1 MVKKPSRSILYKEC
15 LKKIMLIFG
24 FSSFLL
30 IHGTGS
36 LLAGSGSNVSYSED
50 QQQIKVSGR
59 VVDANNNPMIGV
71 NVVEKGTTNGVMTG
85 ADGTYT
91 LSVAS
96 GNSMLTFSFIGY
108 DPTEVNVGNQTTVN
122 MMLTESTIDLEE
134 VVVVGYGTVKK
145 RDITGAVSSVRSKEL
160 MANTPTTIQV
170 ALQGKTAGVL
180 IAGGNTVNSSPTIRV
195 RGNRSISATN
205 DPLFVIDG
213 IPVTGGMETVNPNDV
228 ESVEILKDASATAI
242 YGSRGANGV
251 ILVTTKK
258 GQSGKVTVEYEGYV
272 SVGELARFRR
282 VRNAAEYADFVRDAN
297 RSYTYDGQGGY
308 QLATASL
315 YGSVDPAYNY
325 DLQMPYFTQDPSGYV
340 LESLK
345 QGWVDGVWDP
355 LKVRD
360 FNWQM
365 AGYRDQAISQNHTL
379 SIRGGS
385 ENTKVYVS
393 GAYMDLTGIQ
403 VQSYRKRYTLR
414 MNLDQKLGKVM
425 TMGGNIN
432 FSHVNS
438 YNGIGVGSNWS
449 PLGNPFYSP
458 GGSGNNGVGGDPT
471 QPGDPKLGIIPNPTG
486 ELLQTNPFFD
496 FEGRQGNDKNNRL
509 NANLYVDVNIYK
521 GLSYRA
527 NFGTDLAVGQS
538 QGFAS
543 KYSTTTALGDP
554 RANQNISFSRGYTFE
569 NILSYNKTI
578 KSHTLGA
585 TFVQSIQQSVSEPVT
600 ASGIALPIE
609 NQIWYSLGT
618 AGTQSVSSGYTQWNM
633 MSWMGRLNYGFKGK
647 YLFTGS
653 IRYDGSS
660 RLAEGEKWVA
670 FPSAAFAWRISD
682 ESFIKDIQVITNLK
696 LRVGYGVT
704 GNSAINPYQ
713 TVGSI
718 SSSRYTW
725 GKTTGMLGYAPA
737 SLSNSLL
744 TWERTGQ
751 YNAGLDFGILKERI
765 SGSVDVYLQNTYDLL
780 MSRSLPRVSGFGS
793 IMQNIGQ
800 TQNSGLEISL
810 KTVNMQTNKF
820 SWTTDLQFAANR
832 EKIVKLASGLNEDLG
847 NLWFVG
853 HPIDTYYDFVAA
865 PVVWGYSQAD
875 MDEMAKFN
883 ANGSTFKP
891 GDLRLVDL
899 NGDYKITATDDRQI
913 RGSRMPKWTLSMANT
928 LQYGPFDLYAFM
940 YAMVGQTVYWDPGVG
955 YAARYNTV
963 KIDYWTPTN
972 TNTKWLQP
980 HQGME
985 MPSNVTAMYYW
996 KGDFLK
1002 VNDITFGYT
1011 LPNEMTR
1018 KIGIQRTRF
1027 YAKVQNPFIFT
1038 NFEGTDPEGAVGQ
1051 VRGINNALTSYSGD
1065 SPTIRTYMFG
1075 INLTF

>member
-1 MVKKPSRSILYKEC
+1 MVKKPSESILNLRYF
-15 LKKIMLIFG
+15 KKIMLIFG

-30 IHGTGS
+30 IQGTGS
-36 LLAGSGSNVSYSED
+36 LLAGSGFDVSFSD
-50 QQQIKVSGR
+50 NFQQLKVSGR
-59 VVDANNNPMIGV
+59 VVDANNNPMPGV
-71 NVVEKGTTNGVMTG
+71 NVVEKGTSNGVMTG
-85 ADGTYT
+85 ADGVYIITVT
-91 LSVAS
+91 S
-96 GNSMLTFSFIGY
+96 GNATLTFSFIGY
-108 DPTEVNVGNQTTVN
+108 DSKEVNVGNQTMLN
-122 MMLTESTIDLEE
+122 MKLTENITGLEE
-134 VVVVGYGTVKK
+134 VVVVGYGVVKK
-145 RDITGAVSSVRSKEL
+145 KDLTGSVSSVRAKDL
-160 MANTPTTIQV
+160 MANSPTTIQI

-180 IAGGNTVNSSPTIRV
+180 IAGGNTVNSSPTIRI

-251 ILVTTKK
+251 ILISTKK
-258 GQSGKVTVEYEGYV
+258 GQAGKVTVEYEGYA
-272 SVGELARFRR
+272 SVGQLNRFRR
-282 VRNAAEYADFVRDAN
+282 VRDAAEYADFVRDAN
-297 RSYTYDGQGGY
+297 RSYTYDGVGGY
-308 QLATASL
+308 QLSTTSL
-315 YGSVDPAYNY
+315 YGSVSPALNY

-345 QGWVDGVWDP
+345 QGWVNGVWTP
-355 LKVRD
+355 SNVRD

-365 AGYRDQAISQNHTL
+365 AGYRDQAVSQNHTL

-385 ENTKVYVS
+385 ENTKVFVS
-393 GAYMDLTGIQ
+393 GSYMDLTGIQ

-414 MNLDQKLGKVM
+414 MNLDQSLGKM
-425 TMGGNIN
+425 ITMGGNIN
-432 FSHVNS
+432 FSYVNS
-438 YNGIGVGSNWS
+438 YNGIGISSIWT

-471 QPGDPKLGIIPNPTG
+471 LLGDPALGIIPNPTG

-496 FEGRQGNDKNNRL
+496 FEGRKGNDKNNRL
-509 NANLYVDVNIYK
+509 NANLYLEVNLFK
-521 GLSYRA
+521 GLTYRA

-578 KSHTLGA
+578 KSHSLGA
-585 TFVQSIQQSVSEPVT
+585 TFVQSVQQSVSEPVN

-618 AGTQSVSSGYTQWNM
+618 AGTQSVYSNYTQWNI

-670 FPSAAFAWRISD
+670 FPSAALAWRISD
-682 ESFIKDIQVITNLK
+682 ENFIKDIAVITNLK

-725 GKTTGMLGYAPA
+725 GKTTGILGYAPA

-751 YNAGLDFGILKERI
+751 YNAGLDFGVLKDRI
-765 SGSVDVYLQNTYDLL
+765 SGSVEVYKQDTYDLL

-800 TQNSGLEISL
+800 TQNSGLEISI
-810 KTVNMQTNKF
+810 KTVNIQTKNLNW
-820 SWTTDLQFAANR
+820 STDLQFAANR
-832 EKIVKLASGLNEDLG
+832 EKIVKLASGLKEDLG

-853 HPIDTYYDFVAA
+853 HPISTYYNFVAA
-865 PVVWGYSQAD
+865 PVVWGYSQED
-875 MDEMAKFN
+875 MSEMAKFN
-883 ANGSTFKP
+883 ANGSNFKT

-899 NGDYKITATDDRQI
+899 NGDYKITAADDRQI

-928 LQYGPFDLYAFM
+928 LQYGSFDLYAFM

-955 YAARYNTV
+955 YAARYNSV
-963 KIDYWTPTN
+963 KVDYWTPTN

-980 HQGME
+980 RQGME
-985 MPSNVTAMYYW
+985 MPSNVSAMYYW

-1002 VNDITFGYT
+1002 VNDITLGYT
-1011 LPNEMTR
+1011 LPNELTR
-1018 KIGIQRTRF
+1018 KASIQRARF
-1027 YAKVQNPFIFT
+1027 YAKVQNPFLIT
-1038 NFEGTDPEGAVGQ
+1038 KFEGNDPEGAVGQ
-1051 VRGINNALTSYSGD
+1051 ANSGAYGSDNATMK
-1065 SPTIRTYMFG
+1065 TFMFG

>member
-1 MVKKPSRSILYKEC
+1 MVKNPSKSISN
-15 LKKIMLIFG
+15 LKYFNKIVLVFGIGFMLLQWTFPLTAYAAID
-24 FSSFLL
+24 
-30 IHGTGS
+30 
-36 LLAGSGSNVSYSED
+36 SNE
-50 QQQIKVSGR
+50 QQQKVATGR
-59 VVDANNNPMIGV
+59 VSDSKNLPMAGV
-71 NVVEKGTTNGVMTG
+71 NVVVKGTTTGVLTTPDGKFSISVPTG
-85 ADGTYT
+85 AT
-91 LSVAS
+91 LS
-96 GNSMLTFSFIGY
+96 FSFIGY
-108 DPTEVNVGNQTTVN
+108 ETQDVAVGDQTSIEVT
-122 MMLTESTIDLEE
+122 LTESSIGLDE
-134 VVVVGYGTVKK
+134 VVVIGYGTVKK
-145 RDITGAVSSVRSKEL
+145 KDVTGSVSSVRAVEL
-160 MANTPTTIQV
+160 MANSPTTIQV
-170 ALQGKTAGVL
+170 ALQGKSAGVL
-180 IAGGNTVNSSPTIRV
+180 IAGGNSVNSTPTIRI

-251 ILVTTKK
+251 ILVSTKK
-258 GQSGKVTVEYEGYV
+258 GQAGKVTVEYEGYT
-272 SVGELARFRR
+272 SVGKLNRFRR

-297 RSYTYDGQGGY
+297 RSYTYDGVGGY
-308 QLATASL
+308 SLSATSL
-315 YGSVDPAYNY
+315 YGSVDPALNY

-345 QGWVDGVWDP
+345 QGWVDGVWTP
-355 LKVRD
+355 SAVRD

-365 AGYRDQAISQNHTL
+365 AGYRDQAVSQNHTL

-385 ENTKVYVS
+385 ENTKVFVS
-393 GAYMDLTGIQ
+393 GSYMNLTGIQ

-414 MNLDQKLGKVM
+414 MNLDQKLGKLI
-425 TMGGNIN
+425 TMGGNVN
-432 FSHVNS
+432 FSYINS
-438 YNGIGVGSNWS
+438 YNGIGISSIWT

-471 QPGDPKLGIIPNPTG
+471 KVGDPTLGIIPNPTG

-496 FEGRQGNDKNNRL
+496 FEGRKGNDKNNRL
-509 NANLYVDVNIYK
+509 NANLYVEVNLYK
-521 GLSYRA
+521 GLTYRA
-527 NFGTDLAVGQS
+527 NFGTDLAIGQS

-554 RANQNISFSRGYTFE
+554 RANQNISLSRGYTFE

-578 KSHTLGA
+578 KSHSLGA
-585 TFVQSIQQSVSEPVT
+585 TFVQSIQQSVSEPVS

-609 NQIWYSLGT
+609 EQIWYALGT
-618 AGTQSVSSGYTQWNM
+618 AGTQSVSSSYTQWNM
-633 MSWMGRLNYGFKGK
+633 MSWMGRVNYGFKGK

-653 IRYDGSS
+653 LRYDGSS
-660 RLAEGEKWVA
+660 RLAEGQKWVA
-670 FPSAAFAWRISD
+670 FPSAALAWRISD
-682 ESFIKDIQVITNLK
+682 ETFIKNLDVISNLK

-725 GKTTGMLGYAPA
+725 GKTTGILGYSPA

-765 SGSVDVYLQNTYDLL
+765 SGSIDVYKQDTYDLL

-810 KTVNMQTNKF
+810 RTVNLQTTKF
-820 SWTTDLQFAANR
+820 SWTTDLQYAANR
-832 EKIVKLASGLNEDLG
+832 EKIVKLASGLAIDLG

-853 HPIDTYYDFVAA
+853 EPISTYYDFVAA
-865 PVVWGYSQAD
+865 PFVWGFSQAD
-875 MDEMAKFN
+875 MEEMAKFN
-883 ANGSTFKP
+883 ANGSNFKP

-899 NGDYKITATDDRQI
+899 NGDYKIDAANDRQI
-913 RGSRMPKWTLSMANT
+913 RGSRMPKWTMSMANT

-940 YAMVGQTVYWDPGVG
+940 NAMVGQTISWDPGVG

-963 KIDYWTPTN
+963 YVNYWTPTN

-985 MPSNVTAMYYW
+985 MPSNVSAMNYW
-996 KGDFLK
+996 DGDFLK
-1002 VNDITFGYT
+1002 INDITLGYT
-1011 LPNEMTR
+1011 LPNNLTR
-1018 KIGIQRTRF
+1018 KAGIQRARF
-1027 YAKVQNPFIFT
+1027 YAKVQNPFLFT
-1038 NFEGTDPEGAVGQ
+1038 KFEGNDPEGFVA
-1051 VRGINNALTSYSGD
+1051 NAGD
-1065 SPTIRTYMFG
+1065 GATMITYMFG